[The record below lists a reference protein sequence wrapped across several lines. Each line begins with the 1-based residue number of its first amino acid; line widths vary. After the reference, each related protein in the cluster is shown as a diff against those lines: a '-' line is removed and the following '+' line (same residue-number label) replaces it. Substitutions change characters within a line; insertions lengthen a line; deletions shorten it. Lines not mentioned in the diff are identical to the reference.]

1 MTLINSV
8 QLYNLMA
15 KEGKSEQEIAQQIY
29 LIHKEIALKEF
40 GLDIDTDGLLEEIAK
55 AIGKGLAKGI
65 IIPIEYKKW

>member
-1 MTLINSV
+1 MTLTNSV

-65 IIPIEYKKW
+65 TIPIKYKKG

>member
-1 MTLINSV
+1 MTLTNSV

-65 IIPIEYKKW
+65 IIPIKYNKW

>member
-1 MTLINSV
+1 MTLANSI

-29 LIHKEIALKEF
+29 LIHKETALKEF

-65 IIPIEYKKW
+65 TIPIKYKKG